1 MNNEQKENVN
11 RIQRYIDAYS
21 LSFFKIAYIIVTS
34 NIIIIFVNIVEKMKN
49 IVYNNLNKVG
59 GE

>member
-1 MNNEQKENVN
+1 MH
-11 RIQRYIDAYS
+11 I
-21 LSFFKIAYIIVTS
+21 LFLFFKIAYIIVTS
-34 NIIIIFVNIVEKMKN
+34 NIIIIFVNIVEKIKN